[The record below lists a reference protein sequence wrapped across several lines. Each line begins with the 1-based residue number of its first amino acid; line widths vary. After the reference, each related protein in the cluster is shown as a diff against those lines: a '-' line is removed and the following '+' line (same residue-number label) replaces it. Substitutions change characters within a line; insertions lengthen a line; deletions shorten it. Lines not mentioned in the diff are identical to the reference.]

1 LETSMEKLSPQP
13 ARIAVY
19 DGLRCE
25 PQIVDIENDD
35 VKQYIGSIAA
45 KTYELASA
53 RGGQIPYT
61 VILQV
66 TENFIHAHFSEPCI
80 SILDKGNTIRFSDQ
94 GPGIED
100 KERAQLPGF
109 TSATQEMRRYINGV
123 GSGLP
128 IVKEYLKFSNGRLVI
143 EDNISQGTVITIS
156 VNPYMQRDEPL
167 VYRES
172 PQQQQQQQQEQK
184 QEQASRAQQA
194 KKTELQQRD
203 EDILRL
209 TLHLGSIG
217 PTDVHEQ
224 LQIPV
229 STAHRLLKRLEGS
242 GYLKSEA
249 GGQHRRIIT
258 DSGKAAIA

>member
-1 LETSMEKLSPQP
+1 MEKLSPQP

-19 DGLRCE
+19 DGLRTE
-25 PQIVDIENDD
+25 PQIVDIEEDD
-35 VKQYIGSIAA
+35 IKQYIGAIAA

-80 SILDKGNTIRFSDQ
+80 SILDRGNTIRFSDQ

-100 KERAQLPGF
+100 KERVQLPGF

-156 VNPYMQRDEPL
+156 VNPYLQKDEPV
-167 VYRES
+167 VYQETPQREPAGQAAPA
-172 PQQQQQQQQEQK
+172 PQAEK
-184 QEQASRAQQA
+184 VA
-194 KKTELQQRD
+194 LQQRD

-209 TLHLGSIG
+209 TMHIGSIG

-229 STAHRLLKRLEGS
+229 STAHRLLKRLEEG

>member
-1 LETSMEKLSPQP
+1 METSTEKLSPQP

-19 DGLRCE
+19 DGLRTE

-35 VKQYIGSIAA
+35 IKQYIGSIAA

-100 KERAQLPGF
+100 KERVQLPGF
-109 TSATQEMRRYINGV
+109 TSATQEMRQYINGV

-156 VNPYMQRDEPL
+156 VNPYMQKDEPL
-167 VYRES
+167 VYQEV
-172 PQQQQQQQQEQK
+172 PHPQQEQQPAQM
-184 QEQASRAQQA
+184 QEQAPVAA
-194 KKTELQQRD
+194 IKEVALQQRD

-209 TLHLGSIG
+209 TMHLGSIG

-229 STAHRLLKRLEGS
+229 STAHRLLKRLEEG

-258 DSGKAAIA
+258 NSGRAAIA